1 MTDESNTDT
10 PKAGIF
16 RSEMALWVG
25 IVTTAIFLTA
35 GSSWV
40 KDLNSGLL
48 AAGIFLWLFA
58 VMLWLSFGV
67 VRHAECLAIR
77 LGEPFGTLIL
87 TLSVIS
93 IEVVMIS
100 AVMMTG
106 EENPTLA
113 RDTMFSVVMIV
124 LNGMLGIT
132 LLIGGLRHHEQVYN
146 LRGGRSYL
154 GVIVTLGCL
163 CLILPKFTTSAPGGA
178 PSHMMAI
185 YLIIVSIA
193 LYGIFLFLQS
203 TRHRTFFKPPDIDE
217 GVEAENDHHGIV
229 PRALSYHVVFLL
241 LTMLPIVLLSKKMA
255 LVVDYGIV
263 AVGAPEPLAGFLVA
277 ILVLSPE
284 GMAAIKASLNN
295 QLQRTVNIALGSA
308 VATIGLTVPA
318 VLIIGEFTGKFIEL
332 GLEPPEIVLLVATF
346 IVANL
351 TLGGGRTNTLS
362 GALHLVLFA
371 SYVMLLFD

>member
-1 MTDESNTDT
+1 MTDESNAAR

-25 IVTTAIFLTA
+25 FVTVLVFFTVGGHWL
-35 GSSWV
+35 
-40 KDLNSGLL
+40 KPLDHGLL
-48 AAGIFLWLFA
+48 AGGIFAWLFA

-67 VRHAECLAIR
+67 VKHAECLAVK

-93 IEVVMIS
+93 IEIVMIS
-100 AVMMTG
+100 AVMVTG
-106 EENPTLA
+106 GENPTLA

-154 GVIVTLGCL
+154 GVIITLGSL

-185 YLIIVSIA
+185 YLIVVSIT
-193 LYGIFLFLQS
+193 LYGVFLFLQS
-203 TRHRTFFKPPDIDE
+203 TRHRTFFKHPPVDSNEPSEDS
-217 GVEAENDHHGIV
+217 HHKII
-229 PRALSYHVVFLL
+229 PRSLSYHVVFLI
-241 LTMLPIVLLSKKMA
+241 LTMIPIVLLSKKMA

-284 GMAAIKASLNN
+284 GMAAIKASLHN

-318 VLIIGEFTGKFIEL
+318 VLLISEFTGKFIEL
-332 GLEPPEIVLLVATF
+332 GLDPPEIVLLAATF
-346 IVANL
+346 LVANL
-351 TLGGGRTNTLS
+351 TLGGGKTNTLS
-362 GALHLVLFA
+362 GAIHLVLLA